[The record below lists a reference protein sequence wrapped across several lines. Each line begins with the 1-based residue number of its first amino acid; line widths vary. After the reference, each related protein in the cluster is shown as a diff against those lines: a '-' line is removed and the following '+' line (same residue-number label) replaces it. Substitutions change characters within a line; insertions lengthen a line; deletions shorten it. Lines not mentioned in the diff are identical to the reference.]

1 MVNVNLRKKAV
12 LILASLSLLAS
23 FTSCQTWKNDDKNNG
38 IETAQVIEIQRS
50 AWTDSSSNIPPT
62 AIIQPEDLVVSPI
75 IDITTL
81 KADTTAKTATV
92 HSSTLEQEV
101 KKNEIKDSLLTDPS
115 TSTELDEDFSD
126 GFKTGSS
133 TTTLVDKGGN
143 VIEGTTSGKIAS
155 QATADSFVYIN
166 SSDAFTGA
174 IANYDY
180 IEGKIYEVITSPNA
194 ITDIRLKPGENIAA
208 APIVNDGGTS
218 WQFTMGTSVENG
230 VSVQHLFVKPTIVG
244 LDTSMILLTD
254 LRTYYFRIAS
264 FPKSYMTA
272 LRFRYPQETSDGYY
286 VEEDFAEFI
295 EENKTNQA
303 LGGDAFS
310 IDLTTANYNYNIRV
324 TKGRPAWTPQQVFSN
339 DIKTYIQFPVSITT
353 SMDLP
358 SVYVLRDNVET
369 LVNYRYIGNLY
380 QIDTVLTSN
389 EAFIL
394 KSGQNE
400 QVKITKATK

>member
-23 FTSCQTWKNDDKNNG
+23 FTSCQTWKNGDNNNG

-62 AIIQPEDLVVSPI
+62 AIIQPED
-75 IDITTL
+75 
-81 KADTTAKTATV
+81 TTAKTATV

-101 KKNEIKDSLLTDPS
+101 KKNEIKDSLLTDPD
-115 TSTELDEDFSD
+115 TSTELDEDYSD
-126 GFKTGSS
+126 GFKTGVMG
-133 TTTLVDKGGN
+133 TTVDKDGN

-254 LRTYYFRIAS
+254 QRTYYFRIAS

-324 TKGRPAWTPQQVFSN
+324 TKGKPAWTPQQVFSN

>member
-1 MVNVNLRKKAV
+1 MSKSNVILLTIV
-12 LILASLSLLAS
+12 LTLILFVGASCTTTA
-23 FTSCQTWKNDDKNNG
+23 TSSKNNG
-38 IETAQVIEIQRS
+38 MQTVQVIDIQRTNWS
-50 AWTDSSSNIPPT
+50 DSNASIPTT
-62 AIIQPEDLVVSPI
+62 AIIQPEDLVVSPV

-81 KADTTAKTATV
+81 KAETNTKTATV
-92 HSSTLEQEV
+92 RSSTLEQEV
-101 KKNEIKDSLLTDPS
+101 KKEEIKDRLQLDPT

-126 GFKTGSS
+126 GFKTG
-133 TTTLVDKGGN
+133 TTTERISVNGK
-143 VIEGTTSGKIAS
+143 TSGQIAS
-155 QATADSFVYIN
+155 EATADSFVYIN
-166 SSDAFTGA
+166 TADAFTGA

-194 ITDIRLKPGENIAA
+194 ITDIRLKPGESIAA

-254 LRTYYFRIAS
+254 QRTYYFRIAS

-272 LRFRYPQETSDGYY
+272 LRFRYPQSSNEGYY
-286 VEEDFAEFI
+286 VQEDFAEFI
-295 EENKTNQA
+295 ENNKVNQA

-310 IDLTTANYNYNIRV
+310 IDLTKANYNYNILV
-324 TKGRPAWTPQQVFSN
+324 TKGKPAWTPQQVFSN
-339 DIKTYIQFPVSITT
+339 DIKTYIQFPISITT

-380 QIDTVLTSN
+380 QIDTVLTDN
-389 EAFIL
+389 EAFVL
-394 KSGQNE
+394 KSGQKE
-400 QVKITKATK
+400 QVKITKGR